1 MDVTALSEH
10 DEDLQL
16 ELHKDVAFAFETD
29 PDSPLKLWFGRV
41 QKMVVLSQTGRRSL
55 RLGSIPL
62 DKLPDG
68 LSVMCNYYDKI
79 PRRTRAYRYVPKCA
93 EPKFYPATSIIC
105 VVQFDYDID
114 SQIYKLSLEQWQHIQ
129 LELRRLAQSR

>member
-1 MDVTALSEH
+1 
-10 DEDLQL
+10 
-16 ELHKDVAFAFETD
+16 
-29 PDSPLKLWFGRV
+29 
-41 QKMVVLSQTGRRSL
+41 MVVLSPTGRRSL

-79 PRRTRAYRYVPKCA
+79 PRRTRAYRYVPKCVQTT
-93 EPKFYPATSIIC
+93 FYSATSIIC

-114 SQIYKLSLEQWQHIQ
+114 NQIYKLSLEQWTHIQ
-129 LELRRLAQSR
+129 NELRRLTTTR